1 MLMSFGAIKSIRKS
15 IARKMTEKEK
25 ERLQR
30 RIALQQKMKQSGLAG
45 RKLGKHIVPE
55 DQPTV
60 QLGEDLAE
68 SLRELKVCCCLL
80 FRIAH
85 SNGNA

>member
-1 MLMSFGAIKSIRKS
+1 MSFGAIKSIRKS

-45 RKLGKHIVPE
+45 RKLGKHVVPE

-68 SLRELKVCCCLL
+68 SLRELKVCCCLFTL
-80 FRIAH
+80 VRIAH
-85 SNGNA
+85 SDGNA